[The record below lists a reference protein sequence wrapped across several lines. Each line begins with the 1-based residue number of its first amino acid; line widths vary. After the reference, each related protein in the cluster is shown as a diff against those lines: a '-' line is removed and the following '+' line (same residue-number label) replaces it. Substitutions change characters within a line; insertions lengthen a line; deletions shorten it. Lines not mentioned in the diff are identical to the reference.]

1 MGHLGAAA
9 AHLQIL
15 GRRLSVN
22 SSNHS
27 FPNLLFTRIN
37 IMKTPSPNRP
47 NRRLHAGAL
56 ALVLFGSLLWAGSA
70 SAAGTLS
77 GTAITNTATLS
88 YAVSGTAQGNI
99 LSSPDGLTPTGVA
112 TSFLVDNK
120 INLTLT
126 ETSTSFT
133 GVAPGALAQATGFL
147 LTNTG
152 NTAQGYSLSAANV
165 AATVFGLA
173 DTFDV
178 SNFKIYVDTN
188 GDGILQAG
196 EATAV
201 TFIDTLAPD
210 ASIFLI
216 VTADIPVAQANGTQ
230 AAISLTAL
238 TRTALT
244 AGAGVVSQAAANTQG
259 GIEIVFAD
267 AATLANGSGTDP
279 GQFARDAQA
288 FAYDAYRVQ
297 AALISVSKTVTPICD
312 PFNGSTGPKNIPGSA
327 VQYAITI
334 TNAAAAGASA
344 TLSQI
349 TDALNANLTFDPG
362 LISGAGAGTAC
373 VAGTANQAPA
383 VGFGAVRGTGT
394 VVTTY
399 VAPGPGNV
407 SQAVT
412 AGATFVSPNV
422 TINFAA
428 LVGTAYGA
436 ANPVLAPNSFVTVY
450 FNAFVK

>member
-1 MGHLGAAA
+1 
-9 AHLQIL
+9 
-15 GRRLSVN
+15 
-22 SSNHS
+22 
-27 FPNLLFTRIN
+27 LFKRIN

-47 NRRLHAGAL
+47 NGRLHAGAL

-77 GTAITNTATLS
+77 GIAITNTATLS

-230 AAISLTAL
+230 AAVSLTAL
-238 TRTALT
+238 TRTAGT
-244 AGAGVVSQAAANTQG
+244 AGVGVVTQAANTQG
-259 GIEIVFAD
+259 GVEIVFAD
-267 AATLANGSGTDP
+267 AATVANGTGTDP
-279 GQFARDAQA
+279 GQVARDAQA
-288 FAYDAYRVQ
+288 VAYDAYRVQ

-312 PFNGSTGPKNIPGSA
+312 PFNGSSSPKNIPLSA

-334 TNAAAAGASA
+334 TNAATAGASA

-349 TDALNANLTFDPG
+349 TDVLNANLTFDPG
-362 LISGAGAGTAC
+362 LISGAGAGAAC

-399 VAPGPGNV
+399 VAPGPGNLT
-407 SQAVT
+407 QAVT
-412 AGATFVSPNV
+412 AGATFASPNV
-422 TINFAA
+422 TIDFAA